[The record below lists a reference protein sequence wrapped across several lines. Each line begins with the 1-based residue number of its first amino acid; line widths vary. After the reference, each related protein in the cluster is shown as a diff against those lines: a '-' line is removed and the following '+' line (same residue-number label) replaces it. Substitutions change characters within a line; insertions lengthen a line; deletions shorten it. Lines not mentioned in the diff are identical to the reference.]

1 MIEQQD
7 YTPAGLLSSPL
18 ERSVRFLRTT
28 GAEEPSFVHRPRAW
42 TRPWR
47 AEERFLVPTLRVH
60 VLGKDHRKHEMRR
73 EGDLDL
79 HTSILS
85 PLTSDRPRRRRER
98 SELSTMFFL
107 GSYQQP
113 TTSNLQQFSRAHAP
127 RKQGL
132 YQERESVPSPVKVSP
147 LPVLLARL
155 QRVENFRSHEYTIC
169 RNLKKEKAFYF

>member
-1 MIEQQD
+1 VIEQQD

-60 VLGKDHRKHEMRR
+60 VLGKDHRKHEIKREGDEYRKHEMRR

-79 HTSILS
+79 HTSNLI
-85 PLTSDRPRRRRER
+85 PHTSVPPRRRRER

-113 TTSNLQQFSRAHAP
+113 TTSNVQRFSRAHAP
-127 RKQGL
+127 PQA
-132 YQERESVPSPVKVSP
+132 VPP
-147 LPVLLARL
+147 A
-155 QRVENFRSHEYTIC
+155 QAGN
-169 RNLKKEKAFYF
+169 

>member
-1 MIEQQD
+1 
-7 YTPAGLLSSPL
+7 
-18 ERSVRFLRTT
+18 
-28 GAEEPSFVHRPRAW
+28 
-42 TRPWR
+42 
-47 AEERFLVPTLRVH
+47 
-60 VLGKDHRKHEMRR
+60 MRR

-79 HTSILS
+79 HTSNLIPHTSVPPRERSELSFFPITLHAPLSTDLLPAKRNWRDAVVLAAEGDWPAQADWLLSPSLSSLTSILS
-85 PLTSDRPRRRRER
+85 PLTSDPPRRRRER

-155 QRVENFRSHEYTIC
+155 QRDENFRSHEYTIC